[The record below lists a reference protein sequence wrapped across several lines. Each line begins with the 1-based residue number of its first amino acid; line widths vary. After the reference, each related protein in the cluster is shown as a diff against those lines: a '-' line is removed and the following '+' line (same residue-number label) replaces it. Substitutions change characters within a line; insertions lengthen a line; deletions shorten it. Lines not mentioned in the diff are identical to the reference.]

1 MAITFLNLQNRIRI
15 REPFLKKIRA
25 IYRGSRSSYDE
36 NLEIGLII
44 NDFEKLA
51 NELDL
56 LSAIK
61 ELKIKTFGTI
71 YFQENE
77 DSISNDGFSEEYEDI
92 SLFFGESAQEYN
104 PLVLD
109 SLAKIGSS
117 ISRISQKVKR
127 LETGN

>member
-1 MAITFLNLQNRIRI
+1 MAITFLNLQSKLRI
-15 REPFLKKIRA
+15 REPFLRKIRA
-25 IYRGSRSSYDE
+25 LYRGPRSSYDE
-36 NLEIGLII
+36 NLETGLIL
-44 NDFEKLA
+44 NDFDKLV
-51 NELDL
+51 NEIDL
-56 LSAIK
+56 INVKK

-71 YFQENE
+71 YFQEDE
-77 DSISNDGFSEEYEDI
+77 DSIPNDGFSEEYEDV
-92 SLFFGESAQEYN
+92 SLFFGESAEEYN